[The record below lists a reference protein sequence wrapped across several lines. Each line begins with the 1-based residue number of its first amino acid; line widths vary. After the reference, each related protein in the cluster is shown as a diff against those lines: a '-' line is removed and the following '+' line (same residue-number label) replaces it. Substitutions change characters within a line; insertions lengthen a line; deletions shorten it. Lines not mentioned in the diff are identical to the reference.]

1 MTMMAIVYFIS
12 LPSGTLVIHMGNL
25 EMIESLKLF
34 KVLITDNVTKLKEKK
49 YQMLLRFTF
58 TLVSLLPMMLG
69 RLY

>member
-12 LPSGTLVIHMGNL
+12 LASGTLVIHMGNL